1 MTRRT
6 VVRELLNDTRTDAMH
21 GAFIE
26 QQLQS
31 IEAAVYEVKYPELK
45 ARTFFPLKTDVN
57 EGAETFAYRISDY
70 FGEAEFIA
78 HYADDLPMT
87 GYRTDKRVGRV
98 EGIGNAFSYSVQ
110 ELRAAAM
117 AGTSLD
123 SELAKA
129 AMRVHER
136 KVDNTA
142 AFGND
147 ALGFAGGL
155 RHPDVAVLT
164 AAAPWATATPQ
175 QILADLHRMANS
187 IVEDSKGVW
196 VPDTLGM
203 DIAHYNLINS
213 TLLEPTGDTGTTILR
228 AFLNTNAYV
237 KQAEY
242 WHKFATAS
250 DTGGARALCYQ
261 RSGEVVQLVIPM
273 EPRMH
278 EPEKRGLRYV
288 RPIESRF
295 GGVIVRQA
303 LAMRYMD
310 GI

>member
-1 MTRRT
+1 MTRRS
-6 VVRELLNDTRTDAMH
+6 VVRELLGDARTDQMH

-31 IEAAVYEVKYPELK
+31 LEAAVYEVKYPELK
-45 ARTFFPLKTDVN
+45 ARQFFPLKTDVN
-57 EGAETFAYRISDY
+57 EGAESFAYRISDY
-70 FGEAEFIA
+70 FGEAEFIS

-87 GYRTDKRVGRV
+87 GFRTEKRVGRV

-110 ELRAAAM
+110 ELRAASM
-117 AGTSLD
+117 AGIGLD
-123 SELAKA
+123 PELAKA

-136 KVDNTA
+136 KVDQAA
-142 AFGND
+142 AFGNQ
-147 ALGFAGGL
+147 ALGFQGGL
-155 RHPDVAVLT
+155 RHPDVAILT
-164 AAAPWATATPQ
+164 ATVPWATATSQ
-175 QILADLHRMANS
+175 QILGDLHRLANT

-196 VPDTLGM
+196 VPDTIGV
-203 DIAHYNLINS
+203 DIATYNLINS
-213 TLLEPTGDTGTTILR
+213 KILEPAVNTGTVLSE
-228 AFLNTNAYV
+228 FLKTSAYV
-237 KQAEY
+237 KNVEF
-242 WHKFATAS
+242 WHKLSKAS
-250 DTGGARALCYQ
+250 DTDGPRVLCYL
-261 RSGEVVQLVIPM
+261 RSPEVVQLVIPM

-310 GI
+310 GV

>member
-1 MTRRT
+1 MTRRS
-6 VVRELLNDTRTDAMH
+6 VVRELLGDPRVDAMH

-31 IEAAVYEVKYPELK
+31 IEAAVYEIKYPELK

-70 FGEAEFIA
+70 FGEAEFIS

-87 GYRTDKRVGRV
+87 GYRTEKRVGRV

-110 ELRAAAM
+110 ELRAASM

-123 SELAKA
+123 SELATA

-136 KVDNTA
+136 KVDQTA

-147 ALGFAGGL
+147 ALNFAGGL

-164 AAAPWATATPQ
+164 ATVPWAGATPQ
-175 QILADLHRMANS
+175 QILEDLHRFANS

-196 VPDTLGM
+196 TPDTMGF
-203 DIAHYNLINS
+203 DIATYNLLAS
-213 TLLEPTGDTGTTILR
+213 KLLEPTGDTGTTILR
-228 AFLNTNAYV
+228 AFTNTNAYI
-237 KQAEY
+237 KQVES
-242 WHKFATAS
+242 WNKLATAS
-250 DTGGARALCYQ
+250 DTGGKRGLCYQ
-261 RSGEVVQLVIPM
+261 RSAEVVQLVIPM